1 MAIIRRLNG
10 HEMTLHPEARV
21 AENAVLVGSVS
32 LEEGA
37 SVWYGA
43 VLRGDMGTIR
53 VGKGS
58 AVEDN
63 CILHGAVTL
72 GDNCIIGHGAILHH
86 CTVGNGVLIGMGA
99 TVLSGAEIGEGS
111 IVAAGALVTENKI
124 IPPGSM
130 VMGVP
135 GKIVKQVPAEKQA
148 DTLNGVRTY
157 RELALAQLEPVSAA
171 KPE

>member
-1 MAIIRRLNG
+1 
-10 HEMTLHPEARV
+10 
-21 AENAVLVGSVS
+21 
-32 LEEGA
+32 
-37 SVWYGA
+37 
-43 VLRGDMGTIR
+43 MG
-53 VGKGS
+53 G
-58 AVEDN
+58 
-63 CILHGAVTL
+63 
-72 GDNCIIGHGAILHH
+72 NCIIGHGAILHH